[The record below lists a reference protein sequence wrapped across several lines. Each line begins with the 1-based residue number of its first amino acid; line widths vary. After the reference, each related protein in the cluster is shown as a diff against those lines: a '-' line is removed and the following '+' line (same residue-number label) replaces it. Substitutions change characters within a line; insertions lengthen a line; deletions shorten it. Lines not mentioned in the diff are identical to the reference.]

1 MKTAKYNLVV
11 LAAAVSLSL
20 FSSVSFAKDGETKDK
35 NFYPE
40 MLEGKNGQRP
50 QGLWCEGSG
59 KCRDDA
65 ITWVYGKV
73 KEVSPEKINAAKN
86 EAINAGQN
94 AANKAEANANASTDK
109 KISGAKNE
117 LNNSINNAKNEAVSA
132 GKTAA
137 DAAEKNA
144 NSYTDKKVAESNSRT
159 DGLISKEQ
167 KAREDAIHAEKSA
180 REQGDKDTLNK
191 ANQYTDSKIA
201 ENNTVINQNIQNQSE
216 LDREYTDKKAKEAE
230 NAASTHADKQAK
242 QAEKNANTYTD
253 SKLTEAKS
261 ELNTS
266 IGNAKNE
273 AVKAGQN
280 AADNAEA
287 SANKYTDF
295 KIQENNELL
304 SADIAQSR
312 EEFNHGITTTENK
325 LTENLDR
332 TKKDLSDN
340 LDKTRGDLSAN
351 IIASQQDS
359 NNRTDRLIAKE
370 QKDRDT
376 AVKAEE
382 QARIQGDKDTL
393 NSANNYTDHRI
404 DSLGANVGDAMS
416 NFRQETNQR
425 FGQLDNKIDRVE
437 KRANAG
443 IAGVTAISSIPYV
456 AEDTFSFG
464 MALGHYRNS
473 QAVATGIQYKP
484 SPNTNVRLN
493 ASWNNG
499 GDSNLGAGFAL
510 GW

>member
-20 FSSVSFAKDGETKDK
+20 FSSGSFAKDGEVIEHKPVGFVFSPDKVGTHGLPAAADGKPYFGKDYDMKVGNQCANDVSWNCRNAAIDYLYDKTKE
-35 NFYPE
+35 F
-40 MLEGKNGQRP
+40 
-50 QGLWCEGSG
+50 
-59 KCRDDA
+59 
-65 ITWVYGKV
+65 
-73 KEVSPEKINAAKN
+73 SPEKINAAKN
-86 EAINAGQN
+86 EAINAGQS

-117 LNNSINNAKNEAVSA
+117 LNNSINNAKNEAVNA

-137 DAAEKNA
+137 DTAEKNA
-144 NSYTDKKVAESNSRT
+144 NSYTD
-159 DGLISKEQ
+159 D
-167 KAREDAIHAEKSA
+167 
-180 REQGDKDTLNK
+180 
-191 ANQYTDSKIA
+191 KIA

-261 ELNTS
+261 ELNNS
-266 IGNAKNE
+266 ISNAKNE
-273 AVKAGQN
+273 AVVAGQN
-280 AADNAEA
+280 AANTAE
-287 SANKYTDF
+287 SNANKYTDF